1 MCWFPR
7 NATPVRGTS
16 THSLDVVNTPK
27 TPGEA
32 DHVDK
37 KARPTQRSDTMPAA
51 RKTGMPIKM
60 EVASASAVEKSAPV
74 PKPSAPAKAPCP
86 MPSQPSAA
94 KPAPAQPIP
103 AQPVP
108 AQPVPAQP
116 VPAQPVPA
124 PSALPKGAA
133 PVKRE
138 LHTQND
144 APIKKATPPKV
155 AAPVQNKAPALPPA
169 PTMANHVKTEPVTRV
184 APSGWCTH
192 GRNHIKLSHTFNFH
206 AHSSDTSHNFLPL
219 AEPKQP
225 TSQGSRDHVC
235 TDQQWEHKPC
245 SPRQWSSHCSKG
257 IRPVQSPQSTSPTT
271 SSNATQSTCK
281 NTTASKVTA
290 SKGTTPEGHPSVFN
304 CSCIS
309 FWLPSSA
316 WNSSPA
322 ARWLQR
328 TPSPIHGVQ
337 AAGQQ
342 WHSPTLCPSGICRG
356 MEWSSQNPKPSC
368 QKCFVFQVV
377 WSRWKLGFDTWVAT
391 YDCSLYVKKNMHDVM
406 FFMAKSARG
415 VHMFCSLTSTTNQD
429 PSVHEP
435 VKIRNWDGEEKNGLL
450 GWNSKLFLLL
460 DTFQQQ

>member
-7 NATPVRGTS
+7 KATPVRGTS

-27 TPGEA
+27 TPGEG

-86 MPSQPSAA
+86 MPSQPPAA

-155 AAPVQNKAPALPPA
+155 AAPVQNKASALPPA
-169 PTMANHVKTEPVTRV
+169 PTMANHVKTEPVTPV
-184 APSGWCTH
+184 APSDDARTV
-192 GRNHIKLSHTFNFH
+192 
-206 AHSSDTSHNFLPL
+206 A
-219 AEPKQP
+219 
-225 TSQGSRDHVC
+225 
-235 TDQQWEHKPC
+235 
-245 SPRQWSSHCSKG
+245 
-257 IRPVQSPQSTSPTT
+257 TT
-271 SSNATQSTCK
+271 
-281 NTTASKVTA
+281 
-290 SKGTTPEGHPSVFN
+290 
-304 CSCIS
+304 
-309 FWLPSSA
+309 PSSA
-316 WNSSPA
+316 TPSTSTPIVPTPHTTFFHLPNQNNQQAKDQETTCAPTSNGSTSHAAPGNGAATVPKASAQSKAPKAPPPPPA
-322 ARWLQR
+322 A
-328 TPSPIHGVQ
+328 TPPKALAKTQPPAKLPPAKAPPPKATPVSST
-337 AAGQQ
+337 AAA
-342 WHSPTLCPSGICRG
+342 SASD
-356 MEWSSQNPKPSC
+356 
-368 QKCFVFQVV
+368 FQVQPGTAALQPGDYKERQAQYMV
-377 WSRWKLGFDTWVAT
+377 FKRQVSSDIPP
-391 YDCSLYVKKNMHDVM
+391 
-406 FFMAKSARG
+406 
-415 VHMFCSLTSTTNQD
+415 
-429 PSVHEP
+429 PSVP
-435 VKIRNWDGEEKNGLL
+435 VEFVEAWSEAVRTRSRAAKNALFSKWCEAGGNWGLIL
-450 GWNSKLFLLL
+450 GLQL
-460 DTFQQQ
+460 TTAVYM